1 MYSQNKRKWKE
12 YSEGRNV
19 FYSETLK
26 LPIKETDDVKNHPN
40 KKDFPKKVFGAYT
53 FTGGKYV
60 LTANKGNIE
69 HY

>member
-1 MYSQNKRKWKE
+1 MCSQLKRKWKE
-12 YSEGRNV
+12 YSEGENV
-19 FYSETLK
+19 FYSDTLK
-26 LPIKETDDVKNHPN
+26 LPVKGTDDIKNHPN
-40 KKDFPKKVFGAYT
+40 KEDFPEEVFGAYT